1 MIARRLKAYTTVPML
16 NGPTSALPLI
26 SKPMENVPVH
36 TGASEELTT
45 NAKGESYASYAD
57 YAIAVVDEA
66 ESGKHVG
73 ERISVY
79 AK

>member
-1 MIARRLKAYTTVPML
+1 MIARRLKTYTTIPML
-16 NGPTSALPLI
+16 NGPRSALPLI

-36 TGASEELTT
+36 TGAGEELTT
-45 NAKGESYASYAD
+45 NAMGESFVSYAD